1 MLFLSEFVFLKKGFV
16 YLIVFLCN
24 FTIVPHMGQQK
35 IKFIFQNVSAMSVG
49 FPFVSRKVSGT
60 R

>member
-49 FPFVSRKVSGT
+49 FPFVS
-60 R
+60 